1 VTAVDDRGHG
11 PDAGRAAATV
21 AARFRAFARRHH
33 PDVGGDPE
41 TFRLGVEA
49 FRAGRSPFAAVGDT
63 DITGATDIAGA
74 TDPAW
79 STGPTGP
86 PPRRTIPDDDPRL
99 DAPIVAVSGHVVPR
113 TLRAGR
119 RWLGRG
125 PLHPVRTRR
134 VI

>member
-1 VTAVDDRGHG
+1 MDDREHG
-11 PDAGRAAATV
+11 PDTGPAADPA

-49 FRAGRSPFAAVGDT
+49 FRAGRSPFAAVGEV
-63 DITGATDIAGA
+63 
-74 TDPAW
+74 DPSGTTEEPA
-79 STGPTGP
+79 
-86 PPRRTIPDDDPRL
+86 PRWTVPDDDPRL
-99 DAPIVAVSGHVVPR
+99 DAPVVAVSGHVVPR

-125 PLHPVRTRR
+125 PLHPVRSRR

>member
-1 VTAVDDRGHG
+1 MTAVDDRGSG
-11 PDAGRAAATV
+11 PG

-49 FRAGRSPFAAVGDT
+49 FRAGRSPFAAVGEP
-63 DITGATDIAGA
+63 
-74 TDPAW
+74 DPAVPA
-79 STGPTGP
+79 GPGTTAP

-99 DAPIVAVSGHVVPR
+99 NAPIVAVSGHVVPR

-119 RWLGRG
+119 RFVGRG

-134 VI
+134 VL

>member
-1 VTAVDDRGHG
+1 MTAVDDREHG
-11 PDAGRAAATV
+11 PGTGPAAASA

-49 FRAGRSPFAAVGDT
+49 FRAGRSPFAAVGETDPVGDT
-63 DITGATDIAGA
+63 DQVPGSA
-74 TDPAW
+74 PAE
-79 STGPTGP
+79 PA
-86 PPRRTIPDDDPRL
+86 PRWTIPDDDPRL
-99 DAPIVAVSGHVVPR
+99 DAPIVAVSGHVMPR

-119 RWLGRG
+119 RWIGRG

-134 VI
+134 VL